1 MDMGTFILGVLFGWL
16 AEWIYVTFF
25 GNKGSDGLSD
35 CTAYERELKTRNEEI
50 KSLKATLSDA
60 STGTTSGASLMTTP
74 VVGKNSAS
82 AENSASAKN
91 SAPAK
96 KTTGKAPATGSKST
110 TKAET
115 STASSATTTTKKASP
130 TKSKVAP
137 TNTSSSSKKTT
148 AKSATA
154 VKSATAAK
162 SATVKTSTVTK
173 KTTTAK
179 KPAKA
184 SSSTTKKTAT
194 TKTSASNAKVT
205 TKKATS
211 IAKKPTAKNSTKTTT
226 TQATAK
232 KAPVRKPGSKKIA
245 LKKDIKLNNPS
256 GDDLTK
262 LSGIGPSMAATMN
275 ELGITSYAK
284 LAAMDD
290 DILRDMLEASGAR
303 LNNNK
308 KAMDSWNEQA
318 TLAGKGDFEG
328 LKKLQKA
335 LQS

>member
-25 GNKGSDGLSD
+25 GNKGSEGLSD
-35 CTAYERELKTRNEEI
+35 CTAYERELRTRNEEI
-50 KSLKATLSDA
+50 KSLKAKLSDA
-60 STGTTSGASLMTTP
+60 STGTTSGSSLMRTP
-74 VVGKNSAS
+74 VVGKNSTS
-82 AENSASAKN
+82 A
-91 SAPAK
+91 
-96 KTTGKAPATGSKST
+96 
-110 TKAET
+110 
-115 STASSATTTTKKASP
+115 KKASP
-130 TKSKVAP
+130 TKRKVAP
-137 TNTSSSSKKTT
+137 KNTSSSSKKT
-148 AKSATA
+148 
-154 VKSATAAK
+154 AAK
-162 SATVKTSTVTK
+162 SATVKASTA
-173 KTTTAK
+173 AK

-184 SSSTTKKTAT
+184 ATKRATSTTK
-194 TKTSASNAKVT
+194 S
-205 TKKATS
+205 
-211 IAKKPTAKNSTKTTT
+211 STKTT

-232 KAPVRKPGSKKIA
+232 KAPVRKPGSKKTA
-245 LKKDIKLNNPS
+245 SKKDIKLNNPS

-308 KAMDSWNEQA
+308 EAMDSWNEQA
-318 TLAGKGDFEG
+318 TLADKGDFEG

-335 LQS
+335 LKS

>member
-25 GNKGSDGLSD
+25 GNKGSEGLSD
-35 CTAYERELKTRNEEI
+35 CTAYERELRTRNEEI
-50 KSLKATLSDA
+50 KSLKAKLSDA
-60 STGTTSGASLMTTP
+60 STGTTSGSSLMRTP
-74 VVGKNSAS
+74 VVGKNSTS
-82 AENSASAKN
+82 A
-91 SAPAK
+91 
-96 KTTGKAPATGSKST
+96 
-110 TKAET
+110 
-115 STASSATTTTKKASP
+115 KKASP
-130 TKSKVAP
+130 TKRKVAP

-154 VKSATAAK
+154 TK
-162 SATVKTSTVTK
+162 SATVKASTA
-173 KTTTAK
+173 AK
-179 KPAKA
+179 KPAKVA
-184 SSSTTKKTAT
+184 TKRATSTT
-194 TKTSASNAKVT
+194 
-205 TKKATS
+205 
-211 IAKKPTAKNSTKTTT
+211 KNSTKTT

-232 KAPVRKPGSKKIA
+232 KAPVRKSGS
-245 LKKDIKLNNPS
+245 KKDIKLNNPS

-308 KAMDSWNEQA
+308 EAMDSWNEQA
-318 TLAGKGDFEG
+318 TLADKGDFEG

-335 LQS
+335 LKS